1 MNRNVSD
8 ARLFACGCKVKV
20 YVEKDFNTIAYDVL
34 LEKKGI
40 RERRNVFATHTPPD
54 LIIKSESGT

>member
-8 ARLFACGCKVKV
+8 ARLFTCGCEVKV
-20 YVEKDFNTIAYDVL
+20 HVEKDFNTIAYDVL
-34 LEKKGI
+34 LEEKGI
-40 RERRNVFATHTPPD
+40 RERSNVFATHTPPG